1 MLPTVA
7 IPSASLTTGSTAG
20 PLNRQAALAH
30 EARRVARR
38 RSVAAGV
45 ARRGLTNDRGL
56 PPAASS
62 EISERARRRASRLSL
77 VFHRTIESLWCAG
90 EFDEAM
96 TIFRE
101 HKADLA
107 RRAEGHLGSN

>member
-7 IPSASLTTGSTAG
+7 MTAA
-20 PLNRQAALAH
+20 PEMTARKTVLAH

-45 ARRGLTNDRGL
+45 ARRGQANDRGL
-56 PPAASS
+56 TPAAST
-62 EISERARRRASRLSL
+62 EITERARRRAGRLGL
-77 VFHRTIESLWCAG
+77 VFHKAIESLWTAG
-90 EFDEAM
+90 EFDEAL

-101 HKADLA
+101 HKADLS
-107 RRAEGHLGSN
+107 RRTAGRAVSN

>member
-7 IPSASLTTGSTAG
+7 MFAPAAPSRK
-20 PLNRQAALAH
+20 NALAH

-45 ARRGLTNDRGL
+45 ARRGQANDRGL
-56 PPAASS
+56 SPAAST

-77 VFHRTIESLWCAG
+77 DFHRAIESLWNAG
-90 EFDEAM
+90 EFDEALA
-96 TIFRE
+96 IFRE
-101 HKADLA
+101 HKADLT
-107 RRAEGHLGSN
+107 RRTAGAVAAN

>member
-1 MLPTVA
+1 M
-7 IPSASLTTGSTAG
+7 IPNIAMTNPDRFDPNHRTT
-20 PLNRQAALAH
+20 ALAH

-45 ARRGLTNDRGL
+45 ARRGADNDRGL
-56 PPAASS
+56 PQDASAQ
-62 EISERARRRASRLSL
+62 ISERARKRASRLGV
-77 VFHRTIESLWCAG
+77 VFHRAIESLWSLG
-90 EFDEAM
+90 EFDEAL

-107 RRAEGHLGSN
+107 RRAPDRLRPN